1 MSTMTKP
8 QKKDSADK
16 PKLGRPRKYDTP
28 PGDAAPT
35 ERSGASI
42 HVYIDPVVN
51 EALTKY
57 VQSQVFRPAK
67 TAVLELALREHL
79 ERAGF
84 WPPKKSE

>member
-1 MSTMTKP
+1 MIDMATKP
-8 QKKDSADK
+8 PKKDRIDK
-16 PKLGRPRKYDTP
+16 PKLGRPRKYDSP
-28 PGDAAPT
+28 IGGEPGD
-35 ERSGASI
+35 RSGASI
-42 HVYIDPVVN
+42 HVYIDPLVN

>member
-1 MSTMTKP
+1 MSTMAEP
-8 QKKDSADK
+8 QKKNRVDK
-16 PKLGRPRKYDTP
+16 PKLGRPRKYKSL
-28 PGDAAPT
+28 PGNDAQ

-42 HVYIDPVVN
+42 HVYIDPLVN

-57 VQSQVFRPAK
+57 VQAQVFRPAK

>member
-1 MSTMTKP
+1 MSTMTPP
-8 QKKDSADK
+8 QKKDRKDK
-16 PKLGRPRKYDTP
+16 PKLGRPRKYDTL
-28 PGDAAPT
+28 PGDVVQ

-42 HVYIDPVVN
+42 HVYIDPLVN